1 VLLGDFQGGLATLSR
16 APRIATDPNWH
27 SDLQAAQF
35 YNGVLS
41 REAFE
46 QFATEEMAP
55 NNLVTYLFALVDHP
69 DPKQRD
75 PQFVL
80 RMLEQRSAQ
89 LIGLNWPDV
98 VAAIAHV
105 RLEDW
110 ASAQAAI
117 DGRFKM
123 PFFMILT
130 PMSYEF
136 LRSLIFSHLGRRD
149 EARDS
154 YARGMVAWTE
164 QTSADPAAWERSD
177 AMRWRRAAEAVL
189 EKK

>member
-1 VLLGDFQGGLATLSR
+1 M
-16 APRIATDPNWH
+16 I
-27 SDLQAAQF
+27 
-35 YNGVLS
+35 
-41 REAFE
+41 
-46 QFATEEMAP
+46 
-55 NNLVTYLFALVDHP
+55 
-69 DPKQRD
+69 
-75 PQFVL
+75 
-80 RMLEQRSAQ
+80 
-89 LIGLNWPDV
+89 
-98 VAAIAHV
+98 AAIAHV

-117 DGRFKM
+117 DGRFKL

-136 LRSLIFSHLGRRD
+136 LRSLIFSHLDRKD